1 MSYGKEMRKKRK
13 QEIYARITF
22 FLIGGITGLVLMFVV
37 MQFIRSG
44 SNEKQAQ
51 VENPHKEAGNQLSEE
66 ELQEKIEK
74 RAQEIVAEKLEKGEY
89 IKANQSTT
97 DTNEANKG
105 DEEGSKTTKE
115 LADNEEGGK
124 RKEYGIVSKTE
135 KVSDDYFKDAVFIGA
150 SRTDG
155 FRLNSGLTQGTFLC
169 YKGIDVLEIYSK
181 NVIKT
186 QSGTVSIIEALKQK
200 KYKKIY
206 LMLGLNE
213 LGWPYPEEFY
223 KKYEKVV
230 KDIKKYQPDAVI
242 YLESIICVTKSKS
255 NSDKVFNMKN
265 VNRFNE
271 QIQKAANALKVYYL
285 DLNEVLAGSDGY
297 LPEDASFD
305 GVHLKQVYSKKW
317 LEYLKNHA
325 IKVK

>member
-1 MSYGKEMRKKRK
+1 MSYGKAMRKKRK
-13 QEIYARITF
+13 QEIYARVTF
-22 FLIGGITGLVLMFVV
+22 FLIGGIAGLVMAIAV
-37 MQFIRSG
+37 MQLMKSG
-44 SNEKQAQ
+44 GSEKQTQ
-51 VENPHKEAGNQLSEE
+51 VDGQHKETENQLSEKG
-66 ELQEKIEK
+66 LQEKIEK

-89 IKANQSTT
+89 IKANENAVHQNAT
-97 DTNEANKG
+97 DTNEDN
-105 DEEGSKTTKE
+105 KTTKE
-115 LADNEEGGK
+115 PADKEEGGQGK
-124 RKEYGIVSKTE
+124 GYGLVSQTK
-135 KVSDDYFKDAVFIGA
+135 KVSDHYFKDAVFIGA

-155 FRLNSGLTQGTFLC
+155 FRLNSGLTQGAFLC
-169 YKGIDVLEIYSK
+169 YKGMDVLEFYSE

-186 QSGTVSIIEALKQK
+186 QSGTVSIMEALKQK

-265 VNRFNE
+265 VNSFNE
-271 QIQKAANALKVYYL
+271 QIKKAANALKVYYL
-285 DLNEVLAGSDGY
+285 DLNEVLAGADGY

-305 GVHLKQVYSKKW
+305 GVHLKQSYSKKW